1 MLCNGTKAETIAIKK
16 ELGDL
21 LKSMGL
27 TMSEEKTKVT
37 HITEGFIFLG
47 YEIIIG
53 VGTKGKMVT
62 KVLIPENA
70 TKRFRHV
77 VRGMLAPNTT
87 EEATTAK
94 IRAVNSFI
102 RGWASITASA
112 TWSP

>member
-1 MLCNGTKAETIAIKK
+1 
-16 ELGDL
+16 
-21 LKSMGL
+21 
-27 TMSEEKTKVT
+27 MSEEKTKVT

-77 VRGMLAPNTT
+77 VR
-87 EEATTAK
+87 
-94 IRAVNSFI
+94 
-102 RGWASITASA
+102 
-112 TWSP
+112 